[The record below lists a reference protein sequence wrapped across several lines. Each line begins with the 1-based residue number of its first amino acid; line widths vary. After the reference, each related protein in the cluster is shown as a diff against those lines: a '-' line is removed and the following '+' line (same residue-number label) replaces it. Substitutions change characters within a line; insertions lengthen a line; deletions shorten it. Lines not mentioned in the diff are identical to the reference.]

1 MQKELQLPKELSD
14 ALDND
19 KMAKDVFEAYSF
31 SHQKEYV
38 NYIVEAKTPDT
49 RLPRVGK
56 TMLLLKEKKK

>member
-49 RLPRVGK
+49 RLRRVGK